1 MKNTIAV
8 LITLIFVAMG
18 LSAANYDNPILIDL
32 DYARSEIT
40 DLEEINQG
48 LDNDSGEKI
57 FRKESLNFEISSIQD
72 SLVTINTH
80 LKALWPAA
88 GTLHAMVVNSV
99 NSETKQRLLHEL
111 ETNQAQRYELEG
123 LKVKLY
129 REIAVNKQSFYV
141 ASRRITK
148 NTVDINN
155 NQERIDWFQRCI
167 AFTEARY
174 PEVDDMILESQSLT
188 EAVSGFLS
196 QS

>member
-1 MKNTIAV
+1 
-8 LITLIFVAMG
+8 
-18 LSAANYDNPILIDL
+18 
-32 DYARSEIT
+32 
-40 DLEEINQG
+40 
-48 LDNDSGEKI
+48 
-57 FRKESLNFEISSIQD
+57 
-72 SLVTINTH
+72 
-80 LKALWPAA
+80 
-88 GTLHAMVVNSV
+88 MVVNSV
-99 NSETKQRLLHEL
+99 NSETKRCLLHEL

-123 LKVKLY
+123 MKVKLY
-129 REIAVNKQSFYV
+129 REIAVNKQSLYV
-141 ASRRITK
+141 ANRRITK